1 MEKFKGRVIRCFF
14 ALSMVACCVIA
25 ADPGEAKELSN
36 DNPKTTYTEKKQ
48 ITETVEVKP
57 DVVSLLREEVRYTAH
72 WDEDVSD
79 NTLQISQDDAVR
91 LMKISES
98 EAGTE
103 GVHGRYLVMR
113 VIINRLYSDE
123 YPDTIKEIITQ
134 PHQFE
139 SYQNG
144 SYDTAEPTVEAHLA
158 LAELEKN
165 LDPDDDII
173 AFEAIWNKNSLLR
186 YFDAAYDYMGHQ
198 FYVAKN

>member
-1 MEKFKGRVIRCFF
+1 MEKFKGRVIRCLF

-57 DVVSLLREEVRYTAH
+57 DVVNLLREEVRYTAH

-123 YPDTIKEIITQ
+123 YPDTIEEIITQ

-165 LDPDDDII
+165 LDPDEDII